1 MIQKIIKKLLLL
13 AIFARLVFLFYTDF
27 ALYTTPF
34 NIASLEDKYFTSS
47 YILGDKASHTLS
59 DADLYVV
66 EGNMLVNQGKDLEKL
81 TPGHPPLGKYIIG
94 LSQKFFHN
102 PYVFQFVSFA
112 LVLFVFF
119 NLSNS
124 LFLTLILSFEPL
136 LVSQINKTLLDTYLL
151 VFQLAAIWFFL
162 KFLKQKKPKFAT
174 ALFIS
179 FFIGLSLATK
189 FFPVSFP
196 LVVSLVLFTLI
207 SGNFKKFT
215 QLTLSLPFAGL
226 AFLLGHLSYFVH
238 HPSLILFIKYIR
250 YQINWWAGSP
260 QVAPFSIFKIIFSNQ
275 WSTWWGE
282 GIIKVKDWWL
292 GWPILTSLAL
302 VSFQNKFLFV
312 YLIISLFFLS
322 FQAVFPRHLLSI
334 MPIIYLLAYGTINR
348 LWQKV
353 KTASS
358 R

>member
-1 MIQKIIKKLLLL
+1 MIQKLLKSFLLL
-13 AIFARLVFLFYTDF
+13 AIIVRLAFLFWVNF
-27 ALYTTPF
+27 SLYTTPF
-34 NIASLEDKYFTSS
+34 NVKQLEDKYFTSS

-59 DADLYVV
+59 DEDLYVV

-94 LSQKFFHN
+94 LSQKLFHN
-102 PYVFQFVSFA
+102 PYVFQFLSFA
-112 LVLFVFF
+112 LVLFIFF

-124 LFLTLILSFEPL
+124 LFLTLALSFEPL
-136 LVSQINKTLLDTYLL
+136 LVSQMNKTLLGTHLL
-151 VFQLAAIWFFL
+151 VFQLATIWFFL

-179 FFIGLSLATK
+179 LFIGLSFATK
-189 FFPVSFP
+189 FFPVTFP
-196 LVVSLVLFTLI
+196 LVITLVLFTVF

-215 QLTLSLPFAGL
+215 QLTFSLPFAGL
-226 AFLLGHLSYFVH
+226 AFLLGHLSYFAH
-238 HPSLILFIKYIR
+238 HFSLIQFIKFTR

-260 QVAPFSIFKIIFSNQ
+260 QVAPFSIFRIIFSNQ

-302 VSFQNKFLFV
+302 ISFQNRFLFV
-312 YLIISLFFLS
+312 YLVISLLFLS

-353 KTASS
+353 KPASF